1 MASRHSLL
9 KIKQALFSYKTA
21 TIADTKQ
28 LFQSLTSVDISSHY
42 GRSKHSL
49 RSVQALTSVGVS
61 IHFGRCKVTQV
72 AVSSNKRNYIPFLMR
87 FLTII

>member
-28 LFQSLTSVDISSHY
+28 LFWS
-42 GRSKHSL
+42 
-49 RSVQALTSVGVS
+49 LTSVGVS
-61 IHFGRCKVTQV
+61 THFGRCKVTKV
-72 AVSSNKRNYIPFLMR
+72 AVRGYPSGGFFQQAQLYSVSYAFSHDYLVIL
-87 FLTII
+87 LQT

>member
-9 KIKQALFSYKTA
+9 KIKQSLFSYKTA

-28 LFQSLTSVDISSHY
+28 LFWS
-42 GRSKHSL
+42 
-49 RSVQALTSVGVS
+49 LTSVGVS
-61 IHFGRCKVTQV
+61 THFGRCKVTKV

>member
-9 KIKQALFSYKTA
+9 KIKQSLFSYKTA

-28 LFQSLTSVDISSHY
+28 LFWSLTSVVVSIHLV
-42 GRSKHSL
+42 RCKHSL
-49 RSVQALTSVGVS
+49 RSVLALTSVGVS

-72 AVSSNKRNYIPFLMR
+72 AVSSNKRNYIMFLMR